1 VNEPQVL
8 SEPYCVDKS
17 SPDEEVVDAR
27 VVFLTHYIPLYQ
39 VRVLQSI
46 ARRVRDFHVLVS
58 TPIEPN
64 RDFAPDW
71 SGLNVAVQDTWTMRR
86 QWKHRGDGEFSDSL
100 YIHIP
105 YDTTRRLRSL
115 KPDIVMS
122 LELGARSIG
131 AARYCC
137 RFPESKLILCTY
149 MSQRTEQC
157 RGWLRHQVRRQLL
170 KHADAITYNGPS
182 CLEYLKGYNVDDNH
196 LFHLPYAADDRTTY
210 IGPVDRNDAITR
222 HRFLVVGQLS
232 DRKGVMPMLQQ
243 MQRYAAEHSHQ
254 KLEIIFAGDGPLRN
268 TIANADLPPNL
279 KVDLLGNVPAQ
290 ELSDQ
295 MLRSGAMI
303 APTLA
308 DEWMLVVNE
317 ALQAGLPVIGS
328 VHSQAA
334 TTLVRDGFNG
344 WQYDPT
350 QSDSLS
356 TALDQY
362 FGCSRTSIA
371 QMREDARSS
380 VANRTPEWAARGAV
394 DAIKYVTRAASSQS

>member
-1 VNEPQVL
+1 VNDSQVL
-8 SEPYCVDKS
+8 TEPDRVDKTV
-17 SPDEEVVDAR
+17 PEKDVVDAR

-46 ARRVRDFHVLVS
+46 AQRVRDFHVLVS

-64 RDFAPDW
+64 RDFAADW

-86 QWKHRGDGEFSDSL
+86 QWKHRGDAEFSDSL

-131 AARYCC
+131 AARYCY

-149 MSQRTEQC
+149 MSQRTEEC
-157 RGWLRHQVRRQLL
+157 RGWLRHQVRRRLL

-182 CLEYLKGYNVDDNH
+182 CLEYLKGYQVPNDR
-196 LFHLPYAADDRTTY
+196 LFHLPYAADDRTAY
-210 IGPVDRNDAITR
+210 NGPVHRDDSETR
-222 HRFLVVGQLS
+222 HRFLVIGQLS
-232 DRKGVMPMLQQ
+232 DRKGVMPLMQQ
-243 MQRYAAEHSHQ
+243 IERYASEHSHQ
-254 KLEIIFAGDGPLRN
+254 KIELVFAGTGPLRN
-268 TIANADLPPNL
+268 AIAQCDLPPNL
-279 KVDLLGNVPAQ
+279 NVELLGNVPAK

-295 MLRSGAMI
+295 MLRAGAMI

-328 VHSQAA
+328 IHSQAV
-334 TTLVRDGFNG
+334 TTLIRDGFNG
-344 WQYDPT
+344 WQYDPIRP
-350 QSDSLS
+350 DSLS
-356 TALDQY
+356 LALDRY
-362 FGCSRTSIA
+362 FSCSLQSIA
-371 QMREDARSS
+371 EMRDDSRSS
-380 VANRTPEWAARGAV
+380 VANRTPQWAASGAV
-394 DAIKYVTRAASSQS
+394 DAIRYVTRAGNA